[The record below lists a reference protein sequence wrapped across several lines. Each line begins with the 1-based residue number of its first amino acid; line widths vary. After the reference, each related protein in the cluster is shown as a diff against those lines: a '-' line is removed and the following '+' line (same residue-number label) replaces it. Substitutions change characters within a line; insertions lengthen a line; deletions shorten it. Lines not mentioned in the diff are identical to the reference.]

1 MHFLGLAGMP
11 RRIPDYSLQFADFN
25 WIASIGGF
33 AFGLSF
39 ILLAYIV
46 VDCIRNGKPVKE
58 ARVWES
64 AKGLEWTLPTPA
76 PYHTFTEEPPRE
88 LILKESSHSAH

>member
-1 MHFLGLAGMP
+1 MP

-25 WIASIGGF
+25 LIASLGGF

-39 ILLAYIV
+39 LLLAYIV
-46 VDCIRNGKPVKE
+46 VDCIRNGKRVEEP
-58 ARVWES
+58 RVWES

-76 PYHTFTEEPPRE
+76 PYHTFNDEPSRE
-88 LILKESSHSAH
+88 LILKESSHTGVH